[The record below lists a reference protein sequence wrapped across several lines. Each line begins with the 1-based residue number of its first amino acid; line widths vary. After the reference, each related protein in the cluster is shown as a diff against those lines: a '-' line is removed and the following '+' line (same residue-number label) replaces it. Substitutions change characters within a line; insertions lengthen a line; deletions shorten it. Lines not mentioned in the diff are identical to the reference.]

1 MKSILGSVAFIAMM
15 SSTAAL
21 AQPVDNSARA
31 MNIATLEVATR
42 IAPSDGGAYA
52 ELGAA
57 YWRAG
62 RTADAANAYRRVLAL
77 DNVMLETRTGDAVWS
92 HTVARMML
100 ARTVQT
106 SDARN

>member
-1 MKSILGSVAFIAMM
+1 MRNLTVKAAFIAVV
-15 SSTAAL
+15 SATAAL
-21 AQPVDNSARA
+21 AHPVDNSAKSV
-31 MNIATLEVATR
+31 NIAALEVGAR
-42 IAPSDGGAYA
+42 VASADGGAYA
-52 ELGAA
+52 ELAAA

-62 RTADAANAYRRVLAL
+62 RTGDAAAAYRRVLAL

-92 HTVARMML
+92 HAVARVML